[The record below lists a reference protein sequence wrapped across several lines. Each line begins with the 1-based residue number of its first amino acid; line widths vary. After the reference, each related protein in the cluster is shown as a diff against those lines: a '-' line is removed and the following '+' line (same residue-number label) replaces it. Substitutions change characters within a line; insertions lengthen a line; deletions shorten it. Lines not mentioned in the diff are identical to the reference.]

1 MAKLVIDFNTMLNYL
16 PPFWHENEEMRQILS
31 VHEYEFNEALTE
43 SEIIIQDA
51 FILTMS
57 EDRVK
62 QWEKALGLPPNGT
75 LEERRMA
82 VLGYF
87 SVIAKL
93 TEESIK
99 AMAIRLYDGARARIK
114 FEDSTIKVEVVP
126 LPKNYETQVA
136 FPLLREWIYEKKP
149 CHIALEVERYYTT
162 WGEVKNDFSSWGKVV
177 LQKTWQD
184 VILFIPN

>member
-1 MAKLVIDFNTMLNYL
+1 MVKLVIDFNTMMNYL
-16 PPFWHENEEMRQILS
+16 PQFWYENEEMKQILS
-31 VHEYEFNEALTE
+31 VHEYEFNDALTE
-43 SEIIIQDA
+43 SEIIIRDA

-99 AMAIRLYDGARARIK
+99 AMAVRLYDGARARIK
-114 FEDSTIKVEVVP
+114 FEDSTIKVEVMP
-126 LPKNYETQVA
+126 LPKNYETQVT
-136 FPLLREWIYEKKP
+136 FPLLWNWIYEKKP

-162 WGEVKNDFSSWGKVV
+162 WGEVKNNFTSWGKVV

>member
-114 FEDSTIKVEVVP
+114 FEDSTIKVEVAP
-126 LPKNYETQVA
+126 LPKNYETQVT

-162 WGEVKNDFSSWGKVV
+162 WGEVKNNFSTWGKVV

-184 VILFIPN
+184 VILFVPN

>member
-1 MAKLVIDFNTMLNYL
+1 MAKLVIDFSTMLNYL
-16 PPFWHENEEMRQILS
+16 PPYWHENEEMRQILS
-31 VHEYEFNEALTE
+31 VHEYELNEALTK

-99 AMAIRLYDGARARIK
+99 AMAVRLYDGARAKIT
-114 FEDSTIKVEVVP
+114 FEDSTIKVKVIP
-126 LPKNYETQVA
+126 LPKNYETQIT
-136 FPLLREWIYEKKP
+136 FPLLRDWIYEKKP
-149 CHIALEVERYYTT
+149 CHIALEVERYYTS
-162 WGEVKNDFSSWGKVV
+162 WGEVKDNFTSWGKVV

-184 VILFIPN
+184 IILFIPD